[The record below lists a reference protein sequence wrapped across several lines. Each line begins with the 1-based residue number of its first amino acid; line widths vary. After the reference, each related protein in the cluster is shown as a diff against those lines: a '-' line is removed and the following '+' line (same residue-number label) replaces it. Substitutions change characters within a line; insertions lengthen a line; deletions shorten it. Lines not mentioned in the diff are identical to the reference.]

1 MLRDSSIVSVNN
13 NERNNLMSEQTSENP
28 FFTTVFIGNR
38 GAGKT
43 SVLSAMYMALDEA
56 NLPCGL
62 SLVPKTTDEFNLLKN
77 KWREMNRFIRKQ
89 TFGVSI
95 QKPLYH
101 GSMGFTP
108 HDFILTGDPSQKDD
122 GLPIRIWDTA
132 GGDTASVN
140 QHLIDTVSQSFSGMG
155 AVDATFLWECDSVVN
170 EAMNEVCS
178 IKQILKRAL
187 NNQESRVMAVF
198 FLITK
203 CEKYMQD
210 DAKRQKLADKFNKEF
225 HSVLEFLQQRRIAA
239 HYMPVQTM
247 GCVELARIEEEDDGT
262 WNQYFQVIMGK
273 EFDARDAVHPL
284 SVLLQLCLQILDYA
298 TQTEWDKRTP
308 WGKLK
313 DWLMRRKRPV
323 KLDPL
328 VRAIADH
335 FGAPKDWRT
344 NRNGELAV
352 VEPGFVS
359 VTDTVK

>member
-1 MLRDSSIVSVNN
+1 
-13 NERNNLMSEQTSENP
+13 MSEQNSENP

-62 SLVPKTTDEFNLLKN
+62 SLVTKTPDEFNRLKN

-89 TFGVSI
+89 TFDVCI
-95 QKPLYH
+95 QKPLYQ
-101 GSMGFTP
+101 GSLGFEY
-108 HDFILTGDPSQKDD
+108 HDFLLTGDRSDEND
-122 GLPIRIWDTA
+122 GLPIRIWDTS

-140 QHLIDTVSQSFSGMG
+140 QHLIDTVAQSFSVMC
-155 AVDATFLWECDSVVN
+155 AIDATFLMECDSVVN
-170 EAMNEVCS
+170 EEMNEVSS
-178 IKQILKRAL
+178 IKQILERAL
-187 NNQESRVMAVF
+187 SNQESLVMAVF

-225 HSVLEFLQQRRIAA
+225 HSVLEFLQQRRIAV

-284 SVLLQLCLQILDYA
+284 SVLLQLCIQILDYA
-298 TQTEWDKRTP
+298 IQTVWDNRTP
-308 WGKLK
+308 WEKLK
-313 DWLMRRKRPV
+313 DWLRGRKRPV
-323 KLDPL
+323 LDPF

>member
-1 MLRDSSIVSVNN
+1 
-13 NERNNLMSEQTSENP
+13 MSEQNSENP

-62 SLVPKTTDEFNLLKN
+62 SLVPKTPDEFNLLKG

-89 TFGVSI
+89 AFGLCI
-95 QKPLYH
+95 QKPLYQ
-101 GSMGFTP
+101 GSMGFTS
-108 HDFILTGDPSQKDD
+108 HDFLLTGDSSKEDD

-132 GGDTASVN
+132 GGDTASAN
-140 QHLIDTVSQSFSGMG
+140 QQLIDTVAQSFSVMC
-155 AVDATFLWECDSVVN
+155 AIDATFLMECDSFVN
-170 EAMNEVCS
+170 EEMNEVRS
-178 IKQILKRAL
+178 IKQILECAL

-210 DAKRQKLADKFNKEF
+210 DAKRQKLADKFNNEF
-225 HSVLEFLQQRRIAA
+225 HSVLQFLRQRRIAV

-262 WNQYFQVIMGK
+262 WNQEFQVIMGK
-273 EFDARDAVHPL
+273 GFDARDAVHPL
-284 SVLLQLCLQILDYA
+284 SVLLQLCIQKLNEVIQD
-298 TQTEWDKRTP
+298 EWRNRTVWEKIWDAVTFQEAP
-308 WGKLK
+308 KELGG
-313 DWLMRRKRPV
+313 
-323 KLDPL
+323 L

-352 VEPGFVS
+352 VEPGFVDVVNS
-359 VTDTVK
+359 K

>member
-1 MLRDSSIVSVNN
+1 
-13 NERNNLMSEQTSENP
+13 MSEQNTENP

-140 QHLIDTVSQSFSGMG
+140 QHLIDTVSQSFSAMC
-155 AVDATFLWECDSVVN
+155 AIDATFLWECDSVVN
-170 EAMNEVCS
+170 EEMNEVSS
-178 IKQILKRAL
+178 IKQILERAL
-187 NNQESRVMAVF
+187 SNQESHVMAVF

-225 HSVLEFLQQRRIAA
+225 HSVLEFLQQRRITV

-262 WNQYFQVIMGK
+262 WNQEFQVIIGK

-284 SVLLQLCLQILDYA
+284 SILLQLCLVILDDA
-298 TQTEWDKRTP
+298 CQREWKYRPLYKKFWDAITF
-308 WGKLK
+308 K
-313 DWLMRRKRPV
+313 DAPERLDGLV
-323 KLDPL
+323 K
-328 VRAIADH
+328 AIADH